1 MRSTEPELI
10 ADYACECGENPLWHP
25 MEKRLYW
32 LDIPTGRLFR
42 CDPADGTHEQCY
54 QGEVHGG
61 FTIQA
66 DGSLLLFQARGA
78 VSVWRDGELTA
89 VIDEIPQER
98 DSRFNDVIA
107 DPAGRVFCGTMPTED
122 APGRLYRLD
131 TDGSLTVVV
140 EDVRCSNGLAFTL
153 DRKHLYYTDSERR
166 EISLFDYDVDTGELS
181 NRRPFVATPSDEGVP
196 DGMTVDADGVVWSAR
211 WDGGVLVAYAPD
223 GAEKRRI
230 AFPARKVSSVT
241 FGGADYEEAY
251 VTTAGGGDKP
261 AEGAGAGA
269 LFRLD
274 LGVSGVAEFY
284 SKIKL

>member
-1 MRSTEPELI
+1 MRPELI

-42 CDPADGTHEQCY
+42 YDPADGTHEQCY

-78 VSVWRDGELTA
+78 VSVWLDGELTT
-89 VIDEIPQER
+89 VIDEIAQER

-107 DPAGRVFCGTMPTED
+107 DPAGRVFCGTMATGD

-131 TDGSLTVVV
+131 TDGSRTVVV

-153 DRKHLYYTDSERR
+153 DRKCLYYTDSERR
-166 EISLFDYDVDTGELS
+166 EISVFDYDADTGELS
-181 NRRPFVATPSDEGVP
+181 NRRGFVTTPADQGVP

-223 GAEKRRI
+223 GTEKRRI
-230 AFPARKVSSVT
+230 EFPARKVSSVT
-241 FGGADYEEAY
+241 FGGEDYRTAY
-251 VTTAGGGDKP
+251 VTTAGGGDKRG
-261 AEGAGAGA
+261 EGAGAGA
-269 LFRLD
+269 LFRMD
-274 LGVSGVAEFY
+274 LGVGGVAEFY